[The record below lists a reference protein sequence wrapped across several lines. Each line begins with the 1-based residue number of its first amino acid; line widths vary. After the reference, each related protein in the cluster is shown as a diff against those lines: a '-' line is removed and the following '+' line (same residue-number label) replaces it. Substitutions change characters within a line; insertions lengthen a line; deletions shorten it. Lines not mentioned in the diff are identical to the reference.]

1 MTMPASA
8 AALPAATPAKV
19 PSAAYAKWLAR
30 QRREKTLV
38 LASRL
43 LLLAAFFGLWEIL
56 AKTKV
61 VNPMLTSYPSALW
74 PTFVDLLHNGNL
86 LTHTWATFKA
96 TVVGFVLSMV
106 FGIAIAAGLWWSRF
120 ANKVLDPFLVVAN
133 AMPKIAFVPIFY
145 IWLGSE
151 YSVYGMAVAIAIFV
165 TIMVAYEGFQSTD
178 PNKIKLATTLGAS
191 RAQVLE
197 GFAESSELR
206 AKSTSGFR
214 TFMEQQSYGHD
225 YIEGGPGN
233 DVLIGG
239 AGADTFNFN
248 YFDPIFAGTGVPLS
262 DHVYGFES
270 IDTLRL
276 GGYGFQSANDVFAA
290 MQQQG
295 GDVVL
300 TLSPSNTVTIHNT
313 TLSQVSQAGI
323 LLASF

>member
-1 MTMPASA
+1 MNAVPPMTMPASA

-191 RAQVLE
+191 RAQVLRMVV
-197 GFAESSELR
+197 L
-206 AKSTSGFR
+206 
-214 TFMEQQSYGHD
+214 
-225 YIEGGPGN
+225 PGS
-233 DVLIGG
+233 VPTLIAALKMNIGLSLV
-239 AGADTFNFN
+239 
-248 YFDPIFAGTGVPLS
+248 GVI
-262 DHVYGFES
+262 VGE
-270 IDTLRL
+270 
-276 GGYGFQSANDVFAA
+276 FQSASEGLGFLIVNGSQVFKLNIVMTAI
-290 MQQQG
+290 
-295 GDVVL
+295 VVL
-300 TLSPSNTVTIHNT
+300 ALMSALMYLVIARVEHH
-313 TLSQVSQAGI
+313 
-323 LLASF
+323 LARRYG

>member
-1 MTMPASA
+1 MSAEMNAIPSITLPASA
-8 AALPAATPAKV
+8 AKPSAAKA

-43 LLLAAFFGLWEIL
+43 LLLVAFFGLWEIL

-74 PTFVDLLHNGNL
+74 PTFVDLLSNGNL
-86 LTHTWATFKA
+86 MTHTWATFKA
-96 TVVGFVLSMV
+96 TLIGFVLSMV

-120 ANKVLDPFLVVAN
+120 ANKVLDPFLVIAN

-191 RAQVLE
+191 RAQVLRMVV
-197 GFAESSELR
+197 L
-206 AKSTSGFR
+206 
-214 TFMEQQSYGHD
+214 
-225 YIEGGPGN
+225 PGS
-233 DVLIGG
+233 VPTLIAALKMNIGLSLV
-239 AGADTFNFN
+239 
-248 YFDPIFAGTGVPLS
+248 GVI
-262 DHVYGFES
+262 VGE
-270 IDTLRL
+270 
-276 GGYGFQSANDVFAA
+276 FQSASEGLGFLIVNGSQVFKLNIVMTAI
-290 MQQQG
+290 
-295 GDVVL
+295 VVL
-300 TLSPSNTVTIHNT
+300 ALMSALMYLVIARVEHLLSRRY
-313 TLSQVSQAGI
+313 G
-323 LLASF
+323 